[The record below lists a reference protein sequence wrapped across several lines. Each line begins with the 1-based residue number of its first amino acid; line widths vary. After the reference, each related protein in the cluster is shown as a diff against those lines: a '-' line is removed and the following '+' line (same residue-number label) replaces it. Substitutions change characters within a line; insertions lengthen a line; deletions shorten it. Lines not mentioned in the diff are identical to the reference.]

1 MENIPFQKF
10 ERQIK
15 QLFQDKN
22 YEKALELIQSNF
34 DYYSEHNILMHYWLM
49 SLYARLGK
57 FEESLNSFE
66 NSLEIGNWYSDFLL
80 QDKTALNNLQE
91 NPAFIDLTRKNR
103 QIREDDLQ
111 NTFKALI
118 THSEDHCNSQENSCP
133 LFIALHAEGSN
144 AKIAINFWQDVA
156 KLGWLV
162 AAPQSHQAL
171 WKDAYLWID
180 RDLAEK
186 EIIHQIKSLRDKYY
200 IDSDTTIVAGRLTS
214 VPIAIQTSLEHF
226 TGILGFLVCDPPNI
240 NQELDKWSTL
250 IEKIPANSLR
260 GYFILHDDINN
271 EHIAEIS
278 HLVDTLTNIGIWSEM
293 EIIKS
298 NNTNLSTPL
307 PKNTL
312 SRALAFLISS
322 Q

>member
-1 MENIPFQKF
+1 MENKPFQEF

-15 QLFQDKN
+15 QLFQEKN
-22 YEKALELIQSNF
+22 YVKALEMIQSNF
-34 DYYSEHNILMHYWLM
+34 EHYSVHNILLHYWLM

-80 QDKTALNNLQE
+80 QDSNALNNFQV
-91 NPAFIDLTRKNR
+91 NPAFIELTRKNR

-118 THSEDHCNSQENSCP
+118 THSEDYCTSLESSCP
-133 LFIALHAEGSN
+133 LLVALHAEGSN

-200 IDSDTTIVAGRLTS
+200 TDPDMTIIAGRLTS
-214 VPIAIQTSLEHF
+214 VPIAIQTSFEHS
-226 TGILGFLVCDPPNI
+226 TGIQGFIACDPPNL

-250 IEKIPANSLR
+250 IENIPTRSLR
-260 GYFILHDDINN
+260 GYFLLHENN
-271 EHIAEIS
+271 NTEYIAEIS

-293 EIIKS
+293 EII
-298 NNTNLSTPL
+298 NNGIKDISTPL
-307 PKNTL
+307 PKNIL
-312 SRALAFLISS
+312 SRALTFLVSP
-322 Q
+322 